1 MRRAQTCPFFGDE
14 MKKWCE
20 GIFFALALVC
30 ILGAVFLHGIRQ
42 EGRSEDL
49 YGTRSRQAVWRALGY
64 AGEEMDEFQLSG
76 VIGMEEQQQA
86 EAAKSLANFMRG
98 KESVPGFLNEKEQV
112 HMQDVRNLMEA
123 CERWAQI
130 LLWIALLFVLGLA
143 WLSAGDE
150 HAAWWLGRG
159 VFFLLVFCA
168 AGVAVFSFVGFE
180 RLFYGVHHL
189 LFDNDFWILDPKT
202 DILIRMMPQTLFEE
216 TFLRVLKKTLIQS
229 GLITAVFAAVFVYMR
244 KRVRQWTGK

>member
-1 MRRAQTCPFFGDE
+1 MPTRKRC
-14 MKKWCE
+14 K
-20 GIFFALALVC
+20 ALIQQEYSRPPHKHLVVLR
-30 ILGAVFLHGIRQ
+30 IAINYYPRKVFLIIHGCVHHLK
-42 EGRSEDL
+42 GCK
-49 YGTRSRQAVWRALGY
+49 
-64 AGEEMDEFQLSG
+64 QL
-76 VIGMEEQQQA
+76 
-86 EAAKSLANFMRG
+86 
-98 KESVPGFLNEKEQV
+98 PY
-112 HMQDVRNLMEA
+112 
-123 CERWAQI
+123 
-130 LLWIALLFVLGLA
+130 
-143 WLSAGDE
+143 
-150 HAAWWLGRG
+150 
-159 VFFLLVFCA
+159 FLLVFCA